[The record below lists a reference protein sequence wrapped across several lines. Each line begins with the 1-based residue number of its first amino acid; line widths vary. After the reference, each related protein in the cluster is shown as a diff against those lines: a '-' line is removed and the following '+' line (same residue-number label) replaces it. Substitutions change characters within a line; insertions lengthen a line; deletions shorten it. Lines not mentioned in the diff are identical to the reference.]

1 MAIIDKIQISGTNY
15 DIKDASAT
23 TVVNVTQ
30 AEYDDLVTGGTLDPS
45 VLYNITDATPI
56 DISQF
61 WTSAQTNSAI
71 NEAVSGK
78 LDTSVF
84 QTYSGG
90 VDTALANKVETSAI
104 TTAVTTASTD
114 SEIPTAKAV
123 NDAIAAG
130 GGSSITID
138 PSLNSGSTN
147 PVANSAITNAI
158 NSKVSDISF
167 DTDMG
172 VKRFLRFSTPN
183 SFNKFLLQNF
193 KINGTPVLK
202 DGYVT
207 SDNLVNYNLVPSSA
221 ITTSITSSSTDTQV
235 PSAKAVY
242 DALQGGGGGG
252 GITSGEVQVMIDES
266 ISGKADAN
274 TVTEVNNALT
284 AHTAN
289 TQIHVT
295 TAQTAAWDAKSDFSG
310 SYNDLTNK
318 PTIPTTTSAVTSGS
332 TDVVESG
339 AVYDQMGGMKI
350 LHLTQAQYDALS
362 PNYDNTTLYV
372 ITNS

>member
-1 MAIIDKIQISGTNY
+1 MGNFIDKIQISGASY
-15 DIKDASAT
+15 DVKDS
-23 TVVNVTQ
+23 
-30 AEYDDLVTGGTLDPS
+30 S
-45 VLYNITDATPI
+45 I
-56 DISQF
+56 DISQY
-61 WTSAQTNSAI
+61 WTSAQTQSAI
-71 NEAVSGK
+71 TEATSGK

-123 NDAIAAG
+123 NDAIEAG
-130 GGSSITID
+130 GGSITID

-172 VKRFLRFSTPN
+172 VKRFLRFSTPK

-221 ITTSITSSSTDTQV
+221 ITTSITSSSTDAQV

-252 GITSGEVQVMIDES
+252 GITSGEVQNMIDES
-266 ISGKADAN
+266 ISGKADTSA
-274 TVTEVNNALT
+274 VTEVNNALT